1 MDWSEQLWVVSGA
14 AYAMLLG
21 GAIGFERE
29 LKNRPAGFRTHML
42 VAGASSLLIG
52 MGLLALNDPRFR
64 MPFLINMDPMR
75 LVEAVVAGVS
85 FIGAGTIFAW
95 RGGRDIAGI
104 TTAASLLMAAVIG
117 ACAGLRYHVLALAA
131 TALTLLVLAAL
142 KRTERG
148 LALKSKSE
156 PEPESR
162 IESKSRSGAEP
173 DSTTDR
179 R

>member
-1 MDWSEQLWVVSGA
+1 MHWMDQLWVVGGA

-52 MGLLALNDPRFR
+52 MGLLALEDPRFR
-64 MPFLINMDPMR
+64 LPFLVNMDPMR
-75 LVEAVVAGVS
+75 LVEAVIAGVS

-131 TALTLLVLAAL
+131 AALTLLVLAAL
-142 KRTERG
+142 TSAER
-148 LALKSKSE
+148 
-156 PEPESR
+156 
-162 IESKSRSGAEP
+162 RSGLKAAG
-173 DSTTDR
+173 DDKR
-179 R
+179 

>member
-1 MDWSEQLWVVSGA
+1 MHWMDQLWVVGGA

-42 VAGASSLLIG
+42 VAGASSLLVG
-52 MGLLALNDPRFR
+52 MGLLAIGDPRLR
-64 MPFLINMDPMR
+64 APFLINMDPMR

-117 ACAGLRYHVLALAA
+117 ACTGLRYHVLALAA
-131 TALTLLVLAAL
+131 AALTLLVLVAL
-142 KRTERG
+142 KAAERRLGFARRSGPRPDDDRDHERG
-148 LALKSKSE
+148 
-156 PEPESR
+156 
-162 IESKSRSGAEP
+162 GG
-173 DSTTDR
+173 
-179 R
+179 

>member
-1 MDWSEQLWVVSGA
+1 MDWSEQLWVVGGA

-64 MPFLINMDPMR
+64 MPLLINMDPMR
-75 LVEAVVAGVS
+75 LVEAVIAGVS

-131 TALTLLVLAAL
+131 TALTLLVLVAL
-142 KRTERG
+142 KRAERG
-148 LALKSKSE
+148 LGLKPKAESE
-156 PEPESR
+156 PESKG
-162 IESKSRSGAEP
+162 ESKSRSGASP
-173 DSTTDR
+173 DSTSDR